1 MLILLFKD
9 TVDQQ
14 GMHQQERW
22 RFDQEDE
29 PTIGLEGA
37 DEQHRV
43 LIDDYDPK
51 YVRHMMTLLS
61 NPDHQTLSTD
71 NTLVVGVGGHY
82 YTVSPHRLQVGAQP
96 QYVRRDQ
103 HGIQQVYPGGM
114 PLSATRCLPS
124 LKCRFH
130 QMVVPVLLSGT
141 LHLQVRLHPL
151 SSPPLLALPSPRTGP
166 MEVTLRLLRHQANS
180 LVRHFAV
187 TSVVCVLHLKCFLP
201 RVRV

>member
-1 MLILLFKD
+1 VYRLPSTPPLHLPPLICFFLGDQCVLILLLKD

-22 RFDQEDE
+22 RFDQDDE
-29 PTIGLEGA
+29 PTDGLEGA
-37 DEQHRV
+37 NEQHRV

-82 YTVSPHRLQVGAQP
+82 YTVSPHRLGAQP

-103 HGIQQVYPGGM
+103 HGIQRVYPGGM
-114 PLSATRCLPS
+114 SLSAARCLPS
-124 LKCRFH
+124 LKCAFH
-130 QMVVPVLLSGT
+130 RTVVPVLLSGT
-141 LHLQVRLHPL
+141 LHLQVRPLPL
-151 SSPPLLALPSPRTGP
+151 SSPPLLALPS
-166 MEVTLRLLRHQANS
+166 L
-180 LVRHFAV
+180 
-187 TSVVCVLHLKCFLP
+187 
-201 RVRV
+201 